1 VPNSRNARIRD
12 GELLASV
19 DLGSNS
25 FHLLVARCE
34 HGEPRPIDHL
44 REGVRLAA
52 GLQADGSL
60 DAAHRK
66 AALQCLARFGQRLAS
81 IPAERVR
88 AVATH
93 TVRQLR
99 APLAFLRQAER
110 ALGHAIEVVSGRE
123 EARLIWQGV
132 VHTLP
137 RSRERRLV
145 VDIGGGS
152 SEFVVGRGLE
162 PELTESVQIGCVA
175 SSLRF
180 FPDGKITA
188 KRWQRA
194 QEEIG
199 MVIQQFAAEYRDRGW
214 REAWGASGTV
224 HAVATI
230 AAALGGEAGAIT
242 RAPLRRMRDAVLAA
256 GSFNRIA
263 LPGMNKERRPIIT
276 GGIAIVEA
284 MFDAL
289 EIEWLGVSD
298 GAMREGL
305 LWDMLGRAAGH
316 DPRTTS
322 IRGLAQR
329 YGVDQ
334 TQARRVQAAAM
345 RLFDTVAAEWRL
357 DARAREWLAWAACV
371 HEAGLAISH
380 SQHHR
385 HAWYILRHS
394 DLAGFNTLDQQVLA
408 AIVCNHRRKPVPEL
422 LAALPGRL
430 REPVERVTALLR
442 LAVLLCRTRDTT
454 IWPRRVSAYPN
465 GMALAIPESWQ
476 RRHPL
481 TVADLRN
488 ERRVLR
494 EFGLRLVLEAR

>member
-12 GELLASV
+12 GALLASV

-34 HGEPRPIDHL
+34 HGAPRPIDHL
-44 REGVRLAA
+44 RENVRLAA

-60 DAAHRK
+60 DAARRT

-81 IPAERVR
+81 IPPERVR
-88 AVATH
+88 AAATQ

-110 ALGHAIEVVSGRE
+110 ALGHTIEVVSGRE

-132 VHTLP
+132 VHALP
-137 RSRERRLV
+137 HSRERRLV

-152 SEFVVGRGLE
+152 TEFVVGRGLE

-180 FPDGKITA
+180 FPDGRITL

-199 MVIQQFAAEYRDRGW
+199 VLIQQFAAEYREKGW

-224 HAVATI
+224 RAVATI
-230 AAALGGEAGAIT
+230 AAAMGGEADAIT
-242 RAPLRRMRDAVLAA
+242 RAPLQRMRDALLAA
-256 GSFNRIA
+256 GSSNRIA
-263 LPGMNKERRPIIT
+263 LPGMSKERRPIIA

-284 MFDAL
+284 IFDAL
-289 EIEWLGVSD
+289 DLDWLGASD

-305 LWDMLGRAAGH
+305 LWDMLGRATGH
-316 DPRTTS
+316 DPRTAS

-334 TQARRVQAAAM
+334 AQARRVHAAAM
-345 RLFDTVAAEWRL
+345 RLFDTVAAEWHL
-357 DARAREWLAWAACV
+357 DTRAREWLAWAACV
-371 HEAGLAISH
+371 HEAGLAVSH
-380 SQHHR
+380 SQHQR

-422 LAALPGRL
+422 LAAPPDRL
-430 REPVERVTALLR
+430 REPIKRVTALLR
-442 LAVLLCRTRDTT
+442 LAVLLCRTRDATT
-454 IWPRRVSAYPN
+454 WPRRVTAHAN
-465 GMALAIPESWQ
+465 GIALAIPESWQ

-481 TVADLRN
+481 TLADLRN
-488 ERRVLR
+488 ERKILR
-494 EFGLRLVLEAR
+494 EFGLRLVLETR

>member
-1 VPNSRNARIRD
+1 MPNSRNARIRD
-12 GELLASV
+12 GDLLASV

-34 HGEPRPIDHL
+34 RGEPRPIDHL
-44 REGVRLAA
+44 RENIRLAA
-52 GLQADGSL
+52 GLKADGSL
-60 DAAHRK
+60 DPTRRN

-81 IPAERVR
+81 LPSERVR
-88 AVATH
+88 AVATN
-93 TVRQLR
+93 TIRQLR
-99 APLAFLRQAER
+99 TPLPFLRQAER
-110 ALGHAIEVVSGRE
+110 ALGHVIEVVSGHE

-132 VHTLP
+132 AHTLP

-152 SEFVVGRGLE
+152 TEFIVGRGLE

-180 FPDGKITA
+180 FPDGRITP

-194 QEEIG
+194 QEEMG
-199 MVIQQFAAEYRDRGW
+199 MVIQQFAAEYRGKGW
-214 REAWGASGTV
+214 SEAWGASGTV
-224 HAVATI
+224 RAIATI
-230 AAALGGEAGAIT
+230 AGTMGGEADAIT
-242 RAPLRRMRDAVLAA
+242 RAPLRRMRDALLQA
-256 GSFNRIA
+256 GSVGRIA
-263 LPGMNKERRPIIT
+263 LPGMSKERRPIIA

-284 MFDAL
+284 MFAAL
-289 EIEWLGVSD
+289 DLEWLGVSD

-316 DPRTTS
+316 DPRTAS

-334 TQARRVQAAAM
+334 AQALRVQSAAM
-345 RLFDTVAAEWRL
+345 RLFDIVATEWQL
-357 DARAREWLAWAACV
+357 DARAREWLAWAAYV
-371 HEAGLAISH
+371 HELGLAISH

-408 AIVCNHRRKPVPEL
+408 AIVCNHRRKLVPEL
-422 LAALPGRL
+422 LAAPPDRL
-430 REPVERVTALLR
+430 REPVKRVTALLR
-442 LAVLLCRTRDTT
+442 LAVLLCRTRDAT
-454 IWPRRVSAYPN
+454 IWPRRVSARPN
-465 GMALAIPESWQ
+465 GLVLNIPKSWQ
-476 RRHPL
+476 RRQPL
-481 TVADLRN
+481 TLADLRN
-488 ERRVLR
+488 ERTALR
-494 EFGLRLVLEAR
+494 ELGVRLVLESG